1 MERSPVLTPLLGA
14 EERHPREGW
23 RAGWEP
29 TTTTGSPSC
38 ITFARCRQVQSL
50 CSAPGGSSGRSGPH
64 FSCHGGLGLGDA
76 PVVGPSASQIG
87 TLGAQGSGAPSG
99 PDWVRPRIAYWAL
112 TEYVA
117 G

>member
-1 MERSPVLTPLLGA
+1 M
-14 EERHPREGW
+14 
-23 RAGWEP
+23 
-29 TTTTGSPSC
+29 
-38 ITFARCRQVQSL
+38 
-50 CSAPGGSSGRSGPH
+50 
-64 FSCHGGLGLGDA
+64 
-76 PVVGPSASQIG
+76 VGPSASQIG